1 MLFKRKKQL
10 TIEMFFGLNIRQEH
24 FDIDELL
31 NFVGLRL
38 LVVHSKAVKNLTLI
52 NNHKAMI
59 VTIAKRQQALKL
71 LRNLLNSELLPY
83 DEYFYVKVVN
93 TGSEHDRLYSAEDK
107 LLQYAYVIAMG
118 KTWNWL
124 ENEDP
129 SAILKGIRE
138 KNSSQH
144 SRFDRYWEILGDQTG
159 DYIRRFK
166 KGKVGN
172 KPE

>member
-1 MLFKRKKQL
+1 MLFNRKKQL
-10 TIEMFFGLNIRQEH
+10 TVEQFFGLNLKQEH

-31 NFVGLRL
+31 A
-38 LVVHSKAVKNLTLI
+38 LVDLQQYVASSKAVIKLKQANS
-52 NNHKAMI
+52 NKAMI

-83 DEYFYVKVVN
+83 DEYFYIKKVN

-124 ENEDP
+124 ENENP
-129 SAILKGIRE
+129 AAILKGIRE
-138 KNSSQH
+138 RNTSQH

-159 DYIRRFK
+159 EYIRKFK
-166 KGKVGN
+166 KGEVGT
-172 KPE
+172 KPD

>member
-10 TIEMFFGLNIRQEH
+10 TVDQFFGLNLKQEH

-31 NFVGLRL
+31 SLIGLQQY
-38 LVVHSKAVKNLTLI
+38 VASSKAVIKLKQVNS
-52 NNHKAMI
+52 NKAMI

-71 LRNLLNSELLPY
+71 LRNLLNSDLLPY
-83 DEYFYVKVVN
+83 DEYFYVKEVN

-124 ENEDP
+124 ENDNP
-129 SAILKGIRE
+129 AAILKGIRE
-138 KNSSQH
+138 KNTSQH
-144 SRFDRYWEILGDQTG
+144 SRFDRYWEMLGDQSG
-159 DYIRRFK
+159 EYIRKFR
-166 KGKVGN
+166 KGEVGN
-172 KPE
+172 KPD